1 MSLLNSA
8 SIIVIGDEIL
18 LGQIQDTN
26 GGYIAGKLS
35 EIGLK
40 VKRIISVGDD
50 IAEIIKVLD
59 TAVESSGIAIIT
71 GGLGPTNDDLTRQA
85 VADFFQKKL
94 IHHPELQE
102 IIEKRY
108 SSRGKNMPDIVRTQA
123 YFPQDAEPIPNQH
136 GTAPGIF
143 IRQGDLLCFAVPG
156 VPLEM
161 KGMVD
166 DFIIPK
172 LVEEKRGKPFRYL
185 IIRTSGAGESTISEL
200 IGDWKI
206 DGVTLAYLPKFYGVD
221 LRISAHAD
229 TMEQAEEMLNQ
240 GEQYLTDKI
249 GDFIYGKGEIEL
261 AAVIGEILTSKG
273 WKLAVAESCTAGLLS
288 KMITDIP
295 GASRYFRRGFITYSN
310 QAKIDMLGVPEG
322 MLEKY
327 GAVSAEVAAKM
338 AEGAANWAKADF
350 AVAITGIAGPEGGTP
365 TKPVGTV
372 YIAIAH
378 PQDLDISR
386 FSFQDNRE
394 NNRLRSTYAALNM
407 LYNILKNYISKSA
420 VER

>member
-1 MSLLNSA
+1 M
-8 SIIVIGDEIL
+8 
-18 LGQIQDTN
+18 
-26 GGYIAGKLS
+26 
-35 EIGLK
+35 
-40 VKRIISVGDD
+40 
-50 IAEIIKVLD
+50 
-59 TAVESSGIAIIT
+59 
-71 GGLGPTNDDLTRQA
+71 
-85 VADFFQKKL
+85 ADFFQKKL
-94 IHHPELQE
+94 IYHPELLE

-108 SSRGKNMPDIVRTQA
+108 SSRGKKMPDIVQTQA

-156 VPLEM
+156 IPLEM
-161 KGMVD
+161 KVMVD
-166 DFIIPK
+166 NFIIPR
-172 LVEEKRGKPFRYL
+172 LLEEKRGKPFRYH
-185 IIRTSGAGESTISEL
+185 IIRTSGAGESTLSEL

-206 DGVTLAYLPKFYGVD
+206 DGVALAYLPKFYGVD
-221 LRISAHAD
+221 LRISAQAD
-229 TMEQAEEMLNQ
+229 TIEQAKETLNH
-240 GEQYLTDKI
+240 GEQYLTDRI
-249 GDFIYGKGEIEL
+249 GDFIYGKGEIGL

>member
-1 MSLLNSA
+1 
-8 SIIVIGDEIL
+8 
-18 LGQIQDTN
+18 
-26 GGYIAGKLS
+26 
-35 EIGLK
+35 
-40 VKRIISVGDD
+40 
-50 IAEIIKVLD
+50 
-59 TAVESSGIAIIT
+59 
-71 GGLGPTNDDLTRQA
+71 
-85 VADFFQKKL
+85 
-94 IHHPELQE
+94 
-102 IIEKRY
+102 
-108 SSRGKNMPDIVRTQA
+108 MPDIVRTQA

-310 QAKIDMLGVPEG
+310 QAKIDMLGIPEG
-322 MLEKY
+322 LLEKY
-327 GAVSAEVAAKM
+327 GAVSAEVAGKM
-338 AEGAANWAKADF
+338 AEGAANWAKAEF
-350 AVAITGIAGPEGGTP
+350 AVAVTGIAGPEGGTP
-365 TKPVGTV
+365 QKPVGTV